1 MLKNEKLLLFLLA
14 MVQFSHIIDFMIIMP
29 LGKQFMEFFDIS
41 PKQFSFL
48 VSSYALSAFIAG
60 LVSSLYIDRFDRKK
74 AMLLMYAGFT
84 VGTLACAMAP
94 SYELF
99 LVARGLTGIFGGTLG
114 ALVLAIVGDVFP
126 FERRGQAFGIVMM
139 AFSVASVV
147 GVPAGIFIASEYGAR
162 SPFLI
167 IGLISVVFFVIAW
180 LVVPSIRGHMKE
192 DEQGRG
198 VHSSPKDI
206 LKTLGRNK
214 NQQLALLFSL
224 TLILGHFT
232 IIPFIAPYYQINIG
246 FTDNEIALMYA
257 IGGTLTAICLPL
269 FGRLADRFGHA
280 LVYTIA
286 SVAAIF
292 SIYAFTNYIG
302 SNITV
307 GLVISSSFFIVASG
321 RSVPAT
327 TMITSTV
334 KPENRGSFMAMRQS
348 VNQAGLFLSSF
359 IGGLI
364 VVENADETLGNYH
377 YAGYFAIVMSI
388 IAVFLARRLK
398 VVG

>member
-114 ALVLAIVGDVFP
+114 ALILAIVGDVFP